1 MVKLGD
7 TCRGDTFLSQ
17 IVTRLAFTFR
27 VKNSKPEFSVEH
39 TVLGVRWEVSCVS
52 QEEGS
57 VVKGQVPV
65 GCLVLKRQFQVD
77 HSSPSQFVGL
87 ALVLLAVGTTSEL
100 SLGRLPVVTR
110 LAHG

>member
-1 MVKLGD
+1 M
-7 TCRGDTFLSQ
+7 
-17 IVTRLAFTFR
+17 
-27 VKNSKPEFSVEH
+27 
-39 TVLGVRWEVSCVS
+39 SCVS
-52 QEEGS
+52 QEEGT

-77 HSSPSQFVGL
+77 HSSPSLFVGP